1 MLTLVTIYCFTSKCN
16 VAQIFRLQ
24 LQKYEDAQISTY
36 SDVVTISIP
45 HPLNIGDHAYFGS
58 HYFLTKKIGRAPR
71 ILTYGNVMTMENP
84 HFFKI
89 GDKAYFGY
97 QGAGLFKKYNIDLEF

>member
-1 MLTLVTIYCFTSKCN
+1 MLTLVT
-16 VAQIFRLQ
+16 
-24 LQKYEDAQISTY
+24 
-36 SDVVTISIP
+36 
-45 HPLNIGDHAYFGS
+45 